1 MRVGNIEI
9 NAGRL
14 KITIIKPDDGF
25 IEIHVKAHNPFTQK
39 TKTHF
44 AEIQEEDLASI
55 IYALVKQSR

>member
-1 MRVGNIEI
+1 MRGGNIEI

-14 KITIIKPDDGF
+14 QITIRKRDDRF
-25 IEIHVKAHNPFTQK
+25 IEIHVKERNPFTQK

-44 AEIQEEDLASI
+44 AEIYEEDLASI

>member
-1 MRVGNIEI
+1 MRGGNIEI

-14 KITIIKPDDGF
+14 QITIRKPDNRF

-44 AEIQEEDLASI
+44 AEIHEEDLASI
-55 IYALVKQSR
+55 IYALVKQTR